1 MKKNSTLLTKEE
13 IIKIIKSEKN
23 FLSEKY
29 FVSEIGLFGS
39 YVRNEQ
45 KVKSDIDILISFA
58 KSPDFFVFLE
68 LEDYLS
74 DLFGIKVD
82 LVTKNSLKP
91 IIGSYIKKEVEY
103 I

>member
-1 MKKNSTLLTKEE
+1 LLTKEE
-13 IIKIIKSEKN
+13 IFEKIKSEKK

-39 YVRNEQ
+39 YIRGEQ
-45 KVKSDIDILISFA
+45 KINSDIDILISFA
-58 KSPDFFVFLE
+58 KSPNFFIFLE
-68 LEDYLS
+68 LENYLS